1 MYLRA
6 LVAATMEPSD
16 ESFYEIK
23 ARTIAV
29 LANPKRLEIIDLL
42 ASSERIVSELAAAL
56 GLPQATTSQHLAVMR
71 KAGVVEARKEGNHV
85 HYRLADPK
93 IAAACGV
100 MSEAVLDLL
109 EGQQEKLR
117 PVLQVA
123 RRHRQG

>member
-1 MYLRA
+1 
-6 LVAATMEPSD
+6 MERSD
-16 ESFYEIK
+16 ESFYAIK

-42 ASSERIVSELAAAL
+42 ASAERTVTDLAAAL

-71 KAGVVEARKEGNHV
+71 KAAVVETRKEGNYV
-85 HYRLADPK
+85 YYRLADPK

-109 EGQQEKLR
+109 ENQQEKLR
-117 PVLQVA
+117 PVLIIA
-123 RRHRQG
+123 RRHGHE